1 MALAESSAFE
11 TNPMAGLAEGRSGK
25 SLSAYVEIR
34 ITRDGSGSP

>member
-11 TNPMAGLAEGRSGK
+11 TNPIAGLADGRSGK

-34 ITRDGSGSP
+34 ITRDGSRSP